1 MKEIWKK
8 KDWNSIISMFVLHK
22 IEAGISCAQVRVSR
36 AVQGFLNNVFFEIY
50 LNWRIKILMMHVVWR
65 PYYLA
70 IKQFSLSDNNLNSDL
85 VLLPVLVRKNDVHW
99 SKQFQ
104 KLFDII
110 SLRGVCLTV
119 RVICL
124 LIQLHKS
131 ACFSAL
137 CKRTESVNK
146 IWDNFLVIFTLDMGR
161 RTVFP
166 ACFLFFM
173 CLRKRNFV

>member
-8 KDWNSIISMFVLHK
+8 KDWNSIILMFVLHK

-50 LNWRIKILMMHVVWR
+50 LNWRIKILMMHVVWG

-85 VLLPVLVRKNDVHW
+85 VLLPVLVRMNDVHW

-131 ACFSAL
+131 SCFSAR
-137 CKRTESVNK
+137 CKRTESVNT
-146 IWDNFLVIFTLDMGR
+146 IWDHFLFIFTLDMER

-173 CLRKRNFV
+173 WF

>member
-8 KDWNSIISMFVLHK
+8 KDWKSIISMFVLHK
-22 IEAGISCAQVRVSR
+22 IEAGISCAQVRVSK

-65 PYYLA
+65 PFYLT

-161 RTVFP
+161 RTMFP